1 MAASTVE
8 QKLSTPPATLA
19 QGLPQYD
26 VNVATQTK
34 LRLGFQFQES
44 HSALHGVRN
53 LILSAPC
60 GSPDDPRSTEN
71 QFGCGEPRRLTPLCL
86 DGSGLH
92 YMTSSIALNV
102 NDGKC
107 AKGHACWFQKKFLR
121 AARCSVNCP
130 PPPAD
135 EEIGR
140 GVSISLLRG
149 RNQMRRCSEARAR
162 SVQAVLYIVEC
173 GGMGPGA
180 SEVSELTHW
189 LFPRRVRR
197 AGSARHGRTVINVIQ
212 WFAADVRDRRAK
224 QGSGASVSRRNH
236 AAGGGFSARRRYHR
250 YEIVPE
256 ISKKDTALA
265 KMSGVWD

>member
-107 AKGHACWFQKKFLR
+107 AKGHACWFQKKLLR

-140 GVSISLLRG
+140 GCITSSCLIPVTTGSQMGIEALVFYSVSISLLRG

-236 AAGGGFSARRRYHR
+236 AAGGGFNHF
-250 YEIVPE
+250 
-256 ISKKDTALA
+256 
-265 KMSGVWD
+265 